1 VFAPHRVGV
10 GRVPRR
16 DARERANTGECEQMN
31 SSSGLDDLNLSE
43 LQQYLGRMNFPADKQ
58 EVASNAESNDAP
70 QAVVAQIRNSAIERF
85 ESPEEVLQEVRG
97 R

>member
-1 VFAPHRVGV
+1 
-10 GRVPRR
+10 
-16 DARERANTGECEQMN
+16 
-31 SSSGLDDLNLSE
+31 
-43 LQQYLGRMNFPADKQ
+43 MNFPADKQ

>member
-1 VFAPHRVGV
+1 M
-10 GRVPRR
+10 
-16 DARERANTGECEQMN
+16 D
-31 SSSGLDDLNLSE
+31 SSGGLSDLNLSE
-43 LQQYLGRMNFPADKQ
+43 LHQYLGRINFPADKQ

-85 ESPEEVLQEVRG
+85 DSLEEMLQEVRG